1 MINSPVYFSR
11 HLIQHMQEAK
21 YDRQPSHK
29 IAFHTR
35 LDITF
40 IEITHKLRGKNP
52 SRVNELKAPIFLE
65 ATSNTD
71 TL

>member
-1 MINSPVYFSR
+1 
-11 HLIQHMQEAK
+11 MQEAK